1 MSDNVR
7 TYRAVRTALQQLYP
21 TEPHGNLACHLNTLA
36 GLVNGIV
43 DNRRTNLPDMA
54 KHAPD
59 RTKRES
65 WVKRFSRWVNNEG
78 IEFETYFLPFAEAIL
93 ACLAA

>member
-43 DNRRTNLPDMA
+43 GNRRTNLPDMA